1 MLDEVG
7 SGVAPSAAPLV
18 ASDHAIDPGRSAGL
32 LIAAFYALAL
42 VVEPPLLRMSERFRV
57 RRWLGAWLLV
67 LGAVLLGSA
76 LAGSYWLFLATLAL
90 YGPASGA
97 VTAVSEG
104 ALVESAPEAR
114 ERTMARISLAG
125 GLGDLAVPALLAA
138 LAALG
143 RGWRDALVIAAGA
156 AALLASLTAST
167 RALDRRVASED
178 DEEGDPPRLRDVLRE
193 RRVLLWSL
201 ASSLTGLMDEVMAAF
216 AAVHLY
222 AHVTRD
228 PFELAVATGCWIGGG
243 LAGVAVLERALAR
256 VAPARALAFAG
267 AAAIPAFGAFM
278 AARDLPSACAWLA
291 LLGALVSTYYPLVQA
306 RAYAALPGHPG
317 VVNAVAALLSPL
329 DLAAPLA
336 LGVLAEHG
344 GSHAA
349 LAALALVPLAMLGV
363 GLRSVQPDRGRGT
376 DRR

>member
-1 MLDEVG
+1 MG

-18 ASDHAIDPGRSAGL
+18 ASDHAVDPSRSAGL

-67 LGAVLLGSA
+67 LGAVLLASA
-76 LAGSYWLFLATLAL
+76 LAHSYWLFLVTLAL
-90 YGPASGA
+90 YGPVSGA

-104 ALVESAPEAR
+104 ALVESAPDAR
-114 ERTMARISLAG
+114 ERTMARITLAG
-125 GLGDLAVPALLAA
+125 GLGDLTVPALLAA

-143 RGWRDALVIAAGA
+143 RGWREALLVAAGA
-156 AALLASLTAST
+156 AVVLASLTAST
-167 RALDRRVASED
+167 RALDRPMASE
-178 DEEGDPPRLRDVLRE
+178 EEDDPPRIRDALRHRPV
-193 RRVLLWSL
+193 VLWSL
-201 ASSLTGLMDEVMAAF
+201 AGSLAGLMDEVMAAF

-222 AHVTRD
+222 THVTRD
-228 PFELAVATGCWIGGG
+228 PLELAVATGFWIGGG

-256 VAPARALAFAG
+256 VRPARALAFAG
-267 AAAIPAFGAFM
+267 AAAVPAFAALI
-278 AARDLPSACAWLA
+278 AARDLASACAWLA

-317 VVNAVAALLSPL
+317 VVNAVAALLAPL

-336 LGVLAEHG
+336 LGLLAERAG
-344 GSHAA
+344 PEAA
-349 LAALALVPLAMLGV
+349 LACLALVPLVMLGAAS
-363 GLRSVQPDRGRGT
+363 RSAKPAP
-376 DRR
+376 